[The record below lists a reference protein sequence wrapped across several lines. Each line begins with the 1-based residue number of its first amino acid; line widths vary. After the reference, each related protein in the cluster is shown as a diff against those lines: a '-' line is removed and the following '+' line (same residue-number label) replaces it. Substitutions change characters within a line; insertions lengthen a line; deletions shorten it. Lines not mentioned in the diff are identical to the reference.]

1 MNITVQ
7 NHGVL
12 VLDPKFL
19 WIPFLL
25 LGRPQSHNDSERRG
39 YRETFFSLFSPP
51 LSAFAR
57 LHLHACIAPD
67 LPPTGDSWETDSN
80 KQTRPK
86 ENERRQKRSLP
97 PLVFFPRHSKT
108 AELQPLNKPIIII
121 IINVACAG
129 TALQS
134 MLCSTIEAK
143 MIVNHDN
150 MSS

>member
-1 MNITVQ
+1 MTQ
-7 NHGVL
+7 NEEGIEKLFFLCL
-12 VLDPKFL
+12 V
-19 WIPFLL
+19 
-25 LGRPQSHNDSERRG
+25 
-39 YRETFFSLFSPP
+39 P
-51 LSAFAR
+51 LC